1 MNEEMMNQSYS
12 QAGAYSESLGRYT
25 AKTFGWMFAGLLVT
39 FAVAVGGVFTGAIF
53 LLNYVPA
60 WPYVLL
66 FAELGVVLFLSARIS
81 KMSVVTARVLFFVY
95 AILNGIVFSAYFYVY
110 DLMILWSVFLLTS
123 LFFGVMA
130 LIGYFA
136 NVNFSGIR
144 PFMTGGLIFLCGFWV
159 LSLFINLSAFET
171 IACTVGIFIFLL
183 FTAYDTKKIKAYSE
197 YYGQA
202 TEMEAKASIFSALQ
216 LYLDFINLFLYILR
230 ILGRKRN

>member
-1 MNEEMMNQSYS
+1 MNDEMMNQSYS
-12 QAGAYSESLGRYT
+12 QANAYSGTLGQYT

-39 FAVAVGGVFTGAIF
+39 FIVAVGGAVTGAIF
-53 LLNYVPA
+53 YLNYVPA

-183 FTAYDTKKIKAYSE
+183 FTAYDTKKIKAYYE

-202 TEMEAKASIFSALQ
+202 PEMAAKASIFSALQ

>member
-144 PFMTGGLIFLCGFWV
+144 PFMTGGLIFLCSFCDGKSDV
-159 LSLFINLSAFET
+159 SACLT
-171 IACTVGIFIFLL
+171 WCIF
-183 FTAYDTKKIKAYSE
+183 
-197 YYGQA
+197 
-202 TEMEAKASIFSALQ
+202 
-216 LYLDFINLFLYILR
+216 
-230 ILGRKRN
+230 

>member
-110 DLMILWSVFLLTS
+110 DLMILWSDVYKRQHPEWWLVGMSVEDQVRLVKDYDVI
-123 LFFGVMA
+123 LERCYA
-130 LIGYFA
+130 QNL
-136 NVNFSGIR
+136 
-144 PFMTGGLIFLCGFWV
+144 GGGKYK
-159 LSLFINLSAFET
+159 SNLPDNLE
-171 IACTVGIFIFLL
+171 IIKTVGYKNVMVDTDGGQVENPHWELAMEEYMQYLL
-183 FTAYDTKKIKAYSE
+183 DHGIPEEQVRYMTHDIPA
-197 YYGQA
+197 G
-202 TEMEAKASIFSALQ
+202 L
-216 LYLDFINLFLYILR
+216 
-230 ILGRKRN
+230 LGIEN

>member
-1 MNEEMMNQSYS
+1 M
-12 QAGAYSESLGRYT
+12 L
-25 AKTFGWMFAGLLVT
+25 
-39 FAVAVGGVFTGAIF
+39 
-53 LLNYVPA
+53 
-60 WPYVLL
+60 
-66 FAELGVVLFLSARIS
+66 
-81 KMSVVTARVLFFVY
+81 
-95 AILNGIVFSAYFYVY
+95 SAYFYVY

-183 FTAYDTKKIKAYSE
+183 FTAYDTKKIKAYYE

-202 TEMEAKASIFSALQ
+202 PEMAAKASIFSALQ

>member
-1 MNEEMMNQSYS
+1 M
-12 QAGAYSESLGRYT
+12 
-25 AKTFGWMFAGLLVT
+25 
-39 FAVAVGGVFTGAIF
+39 
-53 LLNYVPA
+53 
-60 WPYVLL
+60 LL

-183 FTAYDTKKIKAYSE
+183 FTAYDTKKIKAYYE
-197 YYGQA
+197 YYGRRRRWRPRLR
-202 TEMEAKASIFSALQ
+202 FSPRFSCTWILSTCSCTSCGSLAERETNTFKSAAAGPLVWQ
-216 LYLDFINLFLYILR
+216 LCWMQWTAGAVCGQIGL
-230 ILGRKRN
+230 